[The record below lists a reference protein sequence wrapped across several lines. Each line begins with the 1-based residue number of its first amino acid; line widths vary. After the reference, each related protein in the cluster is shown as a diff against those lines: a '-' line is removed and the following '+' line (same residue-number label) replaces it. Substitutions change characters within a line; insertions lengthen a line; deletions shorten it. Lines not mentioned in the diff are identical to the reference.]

1 MQECVYQTYTAL
13 TNSTGSWFS
22 SGAIWLVLHDRLAQI
37 LHTLLQKYIG
47 NVESAR
53 WFFLGSAATQL
64 RWCGRFYIIYVQWL
78 FLIEMVTTR
87 YHKNRSGLLFGN
99 HRPPRQKLGVKY
111 DTEGLTYQPKIVYTQ
126 KSLVSLII
134 RQQFFLHRVPTVS
147 KCNKV
152 AFTWAHQGMVYVQ
165 GFQRQPSPSF
175 LSTTSLPPATV
186 WTYQQYALHVYS
198 FLTYRLTWYIYFLLK
213 KKNLSYTVKLHVK
226 SVYN

>member
-1 MQECVYQTYTAL
+1 MCLPDIHSIDELNWQLIQFWCNLTGFAWPPCSNTVYFTAEIHRKCWKC
-13 TNSTGSWFS
+13 TV
-22 SGAIWLVLHDRLAQI
+22 I
-37 LHTLLQKYIG
+37 
-47 NVESAR
+47 
-53 WFFLGSAATQL
+53 FLGSAATQL

-134 RQQFFLHRVPTVS
+134 RQQFFLHHVPTVS

-152 AFTWAHQGMVYVQ
+152 AFTWAHQGMVYVR

-198 FLTYRLTWYIYFLLK
+198 FLTYRLTGYIYFLF
-213 KKNLSYTVKLHVK
+213 
-226 SVYN
+226 